1 MSVPKLDKFTYK
13 MALSSPAHFSGEML
27 TDSFWLTH
35 GWPLHKNNVDIFDP
49 SGRFYRS
56 FFVLTFREREL
67 SEQAEKKRQPP
78 YYKFVGDYS
87 CVLD

>member
-1 MSVPKLDKFTYK
+1 MSVPKLDRFTYK
-13 MALSSPAHFSGEML
+13 MALSSPAHFSGKML
-27 TDSFWLTH
+27 TGSFWLTH

-49 SGRFYRS
+49 TGRFHRS
-56 FFVLTFREREL
+56 FFMLTFREREL

-78 YYKFVGDYS
+78 YYEFVGDYF